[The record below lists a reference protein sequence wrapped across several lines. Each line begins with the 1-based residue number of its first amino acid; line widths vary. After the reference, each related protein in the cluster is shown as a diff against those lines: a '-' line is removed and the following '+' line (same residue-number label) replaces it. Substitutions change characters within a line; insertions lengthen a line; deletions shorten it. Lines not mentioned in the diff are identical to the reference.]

1 MLFKK
6 IALNLQIK
14 MLGLLNILKHYR
26 CAKLLQRV
34 SNHIYSVSSQFVS
47 FFYQQTFIRGGVP
60 SKTQIILRWLL
71 TGCELFFAWIRIQPL
86 ACTEN
91 WHHKESR
98 QHYKV
103 KFNDCKR
110 KSIFWFFRQDP
121 NQSQQPNLGAGS
133 SNAGIHCI
141 INLGVKLFS
150 PVPVATNLESMQ
162 S

>member
-1 MLFKK
+1 MELCELGWKEQQIKLSISAAYSRYEHVKK
-6 IALNLQIK
+6 SSFYDKCCSKKLPWICKLK

-47 FFYQQTFIRGGVP
+47 FFYQQTFIRGCVP

-110 KSIFWFFRQDP
+110 KSIFWFFWQDP
-121 NQSQQPNLGAGS
+121 NQS
-133 SNAGIHCI
+133 
-141 INLGVKLFS
+141 
-150 PVPVATNLESMQ
+150 
-162 S
+162 